1 MITRPRLP
9 ILAAAAAAAVLLT
22 ACSAKEQAPA
32 HPVFDAALQQQ
43 PRQALLATQAA
54 ATASFTQT
62 LTFTSEHGDTT
73 QTSEGR
79 LDFPG
84 GRAAGS
90 LAWKVAEGLPA
101 EAQDALLGTR
111 LGEGRSP
118 ARSRVVID
126 PATIRIRSGEAAYWL
141 RYDESDPFGSGG
153 TIDALRGAEAA
164 FGGTMLEI
172 VSGAQDVKQSAGDG
186 GGRLY
191 RAKLT
196 AFNALGMFSPDL
208 RKELVRSI
216 PDVTEAPVTLTL
228 AVDAQGR
235 ITRAEADLSALL
247 DRKDSALGSITGLH
261 ATLVVSGLGAS
272 PPAMPPASERN
283 LPAKETVRPIG
294 ELKPGA
300 CADLNTG
307 TRVLDMVV
315 AIPCEQP
322 HDARV
327 FGHSAFSLDHPGA
340 EEAKRHASEKCGQ
353 AFGAAPD
360 VWTRESVKK
369 DHYWFTW
376 PGEDGWGEG
385 GVPVA
390 SCYVLSR

>member
-1 MITRPRLP
+1 ML
-9 ILAAAAAAAVLLT
+9 AAAAVLLT
-22 ACSAKEQAPA
+22 ACSGGTAKEQAPA
-32 HPVFDAALQQQ
+32 HPVFDASLHQQ

-73 QTSEGR
+73 QTSAGR

-84 GRAAGS
+84 GRASGS

-101 EAQDALLGTR
+101 KAQDALLGTR

-118 ARSRVVID
+118 ARSRVAVD
-126 PATIRIRSGEAAYWL
+126 PATIRIRADEAAYWL
-141 RYDESDPFGSGG
+141 RYDESDPSGSGD

-164 FGGTMLEI
+164 FGGTLLEI
-172 VSGAQDVKQSAGDG
+172 VSGAQDVKQSAVDG

-191 RAKLT
+191 RARLT
-196 AFNALGMFSPDL
+196 AFNALGMFSRDL
-208 RKELVRSI
+208 REELVRSI
-216 PDVTEAPVTLTL
+216 PSVTEAPVTLTL

-247 DRKDSALGSITGLH
+247 DREDSALGPITGLH
-261 ATLVVSGLGAS
+261 ATLVVRGFGAS
-272 PPAMPPASERN
+272 PPVMPPASERN
-283 LPAKETVRPIG
+283 LSAKETVGPVG

-327 FGHSAFSLDHPGA
+327 FGHAEFSLDHPGG
-340 EEAKRHASEKCGQ
+340 EEAERRASERCGQ
-353 AFGAAPD
+353 AFAAAPD
-360 VWTRESVKK
+360 RWIRESVKK

-376 PGEDGWGEG
+376 PGEDRWGEG
-385 GVPVA
+385 GAPVA